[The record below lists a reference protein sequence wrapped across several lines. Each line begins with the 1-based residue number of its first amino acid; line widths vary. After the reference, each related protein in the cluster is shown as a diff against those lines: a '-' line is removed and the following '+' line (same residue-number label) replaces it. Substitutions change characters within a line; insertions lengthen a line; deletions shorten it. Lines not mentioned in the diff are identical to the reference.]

1 MKLCYPTT
9 YYPYYK
15 ESYLSIEDSKDIVM
29 IVVDDL
35 FANGE
40 MFREK

>member
-15 ESYLSIEDSKDIVM
+15 ESFLSLEYYKEIVM

-35 FANGE
+35 FAIGE
-40 MFREK
+40 MFRE